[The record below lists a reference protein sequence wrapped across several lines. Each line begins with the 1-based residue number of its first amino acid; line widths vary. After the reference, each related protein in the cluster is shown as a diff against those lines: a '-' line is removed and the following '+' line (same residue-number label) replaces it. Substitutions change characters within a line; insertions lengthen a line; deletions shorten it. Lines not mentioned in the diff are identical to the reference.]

1 MAVNDCKSLKA
12 LELYRPLH
20 SPELNLSFLC
30 SQMPDPVVSVIRLAH
45 RVMHL
50 FNSGSHPTKSPDLW
64 FWEQSRNAAVLD

>member
-1 MAVNDCKSLKA
+1 MAVNYCNPRKA
-12 LELYRPLH
+12 FELYRALR

-30 SQMPDPVVSVIRLAH
+30 SQMPDPVVSGIRLAH

-64 FWEQSRNAAVLD
+64 FWEQSRNAAGLD